1 MSIKKIV
8 IISILIGEIL
18 MATVV
23 KKMEYKGV
31 EIPIIYEKNKFLP
44 IVSIQLIFRNSGNLN
59 SPIDG
64 LSSLSADIL
73 NEGTKSKG
81 SVVFSTLLDN
91 KAIDIHS
98 SVGRESFSIDVSSLK
113 DNFKDGIDRLVEL
126 LSEPNYTQEALT
138 QIKYKKFGWL
148 EQKKSDYA
156 YISSKNLRSII
167 FKDTPLARNYDGD
180 VKSIE
185 SIKLKDIKD
194 YINSHLGYNNLIV
207 IAGGDIKFQEVEK
220 YVSKIVK
227 LFPKTDTKSIKSFK
241 ASDKKTTSILYEDSE
256 QANIFFA
263 SPFYFSYK
271 EKEQHLAKIAEYILG
286 GGGFGSRMM
295 EELRVKRGLT
305 YGVYASLRR
314 TKLVSYLS
322 GYIQTKIEKQD
333 EAQKLLQSVV
343 DEFVQKGITQK
354 ELDDTKKFLL
364 GSQPLRVET
373 LSQRLSRAYSDFYYK
388 RELDFSQKELKNI
401 EKTTLKEINEFI
413 KSHKEL
419 SKLTFSIVTKK
430 ERKKDNKKD

>member
-1 MSIKKIV
+1 
-8 IISILIGEIL
+8 
-18 MATVV
+18 
-23 KKMEYKGV
+23 
-31 EIPIIYEKNKFLP
+31 
-44 IVSIQLIFRNSGNLN
+44 
-59 SPIDG
+59 
-64 LSSLSADIL
+64 
-73 NEGTKSKG
+73 
-81 SVVFSTLLDN
+81 LDN

-98 SVGRESFSIDVSSLK
+98 SVGRESFVIEISSLK
-113 DNFKDGIDRLVEL
+113 DNFDEAIAKFIELMKD
-126 LSEPNYTQEALT
+126 PNYTKEALT
-138 QIKYKKFGWL
+138 QIKYQKFGWI
-148 EQKKSDYA
+148 EQKKSDYS
-156 YISSKNLRSII
+156 YISSKNLREVI
-167 FKDTPLARNYDGD
+167 FKGTPLARNYDGD
-180 VKSIE
+180 KKSIE

-194 YINSHLGYNNLIV
+194 FIASHLGYNNLIV
-207 IAGGDIKFQEVEK
+207 VAGGDIDFGLTKK
-220 YVSKIVK
+220 YVAKIVK
-227 LFPKTDTKSIKSFK
+227 LLNKTDTKAIKPFK
-241 ASDKKTTSILYEDSE
+241 ASNKSKTSILYEDSE

-263 SPFYFSYK
+263 SPFEFSYK
-271 EKEQHLAKIAEYILG
+271 DKNQHLAKIAEYILG

-314 TKLVSYLS
+314 TKISSYLS
-322 GYIQTKIEKQD
+322 GYIQTKIEKQF
-333 EAQKLLQSVV
+333 EAKELIQSVV

-373 LSQRLSRAYSDFYYK
+373 LSQRLNRAYSDFYYE
-388 RELDFSQKELKNI
+388 RELDFSQKELDNI